1 MGPLISLL
9 TVRGIVMSPSFQQF
23 LLSDFNV
30 SNPSPQ
36 NKSSITHGSR
46 TDLNKI
52 IYVMDVDIEDKSLTL
67 RTQSYFTVKFSV
79 LLLLVVVVVL
89 RYSYTLSNILFWGK
103 YPNLGKVPP
112 GNSVRLSRVFM
123 IETLFWF
130 FRVDVL

>member
-1 MGPLISLL
+1 
-9 TVRGIVMSPSFQQF
+9 MSPSFQQF

-89 RYSYTLSNILFWGK
+89 RYSYTLSNILF
-103 YPNLGKVPP
+103 
-112 GNSVRLSRVFM
+112 
-123 IETLFWF
+123 
-130 FRVDVL
+130 